1 MSCLVLRRK
10 TQTQDTHLGLLARL
24 CRQAQAAALRPRA
37 PPGSLPTMPH
47 PALPEVTVLPRA
59 GSPAGSAHCSPPP
72 TSTSP
77 TPKRAQGRRYPF
89 ARSRSPLVAHR
100 SSPAARR
107 PSSVA
112 VARDHSRR
120 GDPSQAGLAW
130 RAVERVRVQATERVR
145 LQVQWTVEVEST
157 VDTTVHQ
164 SMPPPDVL
172 GAWADQP
179 KYRSIDR

>member
-120 GDPSQAGLAW
+120 
-130 RAVERVRVQATERVR
+130 AVERVRVQATERVR

-157 VDTTVHQ
+157 VDTTVYQ

-179 KYRSIDR
+179 KYRSTKYR